1 MDMSITKE
9 LGLKYFELSE
19 FDCNCSNCA
28 NITGTGAYMNPE
40 FLIKLDKARELA
52 KTSFFITSG
61 YRCFEHNINVGG
73 RVGSEHPKGNA
84 VDIRYNDSAQ
94 RYAIL
99 KGLLDAGFTR
109 IGLGKTFIHV
119 DCSTEKTQSIIWT
132 YEY

>member
-73 RVGSEHPKGNA
+73 RVG
-84 VDIRYNDSAQ
+84 AQ

-119 DCSTEKTQSIIWT
+119 DCSTEKAQSIIWT